1 MTRNWWIPQIS
12 SWVGGKS
19 AGARVIYIQRDNTFS
34 VLLIVVFPK
43 DKKENLMNA
52 GRNAFKKRADTILK
66 ITAGDGYE
74 DAV

>member
-43 DKKENLMNA
+43 DKKEDLMNA
-52 GRNAFKKRADTILK
+52 KKCF
-66 ITAGDGYE
+66 
-74 DAV
+74 